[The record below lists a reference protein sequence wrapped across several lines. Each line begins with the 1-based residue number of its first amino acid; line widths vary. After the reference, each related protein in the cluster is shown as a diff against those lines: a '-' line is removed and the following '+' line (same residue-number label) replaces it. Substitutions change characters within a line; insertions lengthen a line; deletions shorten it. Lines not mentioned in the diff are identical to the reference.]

1 MGTVYAALHEK
12 LGREVAIKVLNTE
25 LGQHGDA
32 LLRFQREAELVTKLG
47 HPNIVA
53 VYDFGQCPNKAPYFV
68 MEVVSGQTLRH
79 RLEQGPLTD
88 DEIIA
93 VFAPLLSAVAAA
105 HSAGVVHRDLKP
117 ENVMLVPRTDG
128 HGAMPIVKLLDFGV
142 AKIRQ
147 DREPEPAT
155 DQPDRAEVVA
165 AKDALATAAGAMMG
179 TPAYMSPEQI
189 KSSGNIDGRADIYA
203 IGVMLFESVTGE
215 RPFFGDSMAALLGS
229 HLFGQAQKPSV
240 VAKRNKVA
248 ARHIDTLRLDTVIL
262 RTLAKLPDE
271 RYPDCLQLRD
281 DLDVVW
287 GRRGLWQ
294 EASVGQAVSTRPV
307 KAKPVGSS
315 RWRWL
320 VLLLV
325 GVVLAVGLSLRTRT
339 ESGYAPG
346 SPPDKALAV
355 MQAAQRG
362 SLLERRALAMAIE
375 SVGKRALL
383 PQLASLLRD
392 ENEPLRLLL
401 PTVYTLGQPGDDAL
415 LAALTLRTQAAVGA
429 QAVEAQ
435 AVRLRLGAQDA
446 VPVLDAAAAT
456 ETLTPEARLWAA
468 LALSQAGK
476 AQAGALPKLR
486 ERLLRPGVSLSKGLR
501 LLLVPELVRAGDAA
515 TEKQLREQAA
525 QRPIT
530 DAVTDALLQLV
541 QGGKSDVKE
550 ALTKL
555 LVSSS
560 KEERPLLVLLLARL
574 GDATM
579 LDELRKLLNEDA
591 YRLRV
596 LSAAGSL
603 GPSAKS
609 LEGQLVPL
617 LSSADAATRLHAA
630 AALIAIAEKET
641 HVR

>member
-12 LGREVAIKVLNTE
+12 LGREVAIKVLNAE

-32 LLRFQREAELVTKLG
+32 LVRFQREAELVTKLG

-79 RLEQGPLTD
+79 RLEQGPLAD

-117 ENVMLVPRTDG
+117 ENVMLLPRTDG
-128 HGAMPIVKLLDFGV
+128 HGSMPLVKLLDFGV

-155 DQPDRAEVVA
+155 GAQDQAA
-165 AKDALATAAGAMMG
+165 AKDALATATGALMG

-189 KSSGNIDGRADIYA
+189 KSTGSIDGRADIYA
-203 IGVMLFESVTGE
+203 IGVMLFESVTGD
-215 RPFFGDSMAALLGS
+215 RPFVGDTLAALLGS
-229 HLFGQAQKPSV
+229 HLFGQAAKPSV
-240 VAKRNKVA
+240 VSKRNKVP
-248 ARHIDTLRLDTVIL
+248 ARHIDAGRLDTVIL
-262 RTLAKLPDE
+262 RTLAKLPEE

-307 KAKPVGSS
+307 KRSSLGPS

-320 VLLLV
+320 VPLGLGLALV
-325 GVVLAVGLSLRTRT
+325 AALTLRTR
-339 ESGYAPG
+339 SPQGFSPSSAPG
-346 SPPDKALAV
+346 KALTV
-355 MQAAQRG
+355 MQTAQRG
-362 SLLERRALAMAIE
+362 SLVEKRALATAIE
-375 SVGKRALL
+375 SVGQRTLL
-383 PQLASLLRD
+383 PQLTELLRD

-401 PTVYTLGQPGDDAL
+401 PTVYALGQPGDEPL
-415 LAALTLRTQAAVGA
+415 LSELTRRTSAAVGA
-429 QAVEAQ
+429 QAIEAQ

-456 ETLTPEARLWAA
+456 ETVTPEARLWAA

-476 AQAGALPKLR
+476 AQTGALAKLR
-486 ERLLRPGVSLSKGLR
+486 ERLVRPGVQLSKGLR
-501 LLLVPELVRAGDAA
+501 QQLVLELVRQGDAA

-525 QRPIT
+525 SRP
-530 DAVTDALLQLV
+530 VTEASIDALLQLS
-541 QGGKSDVKE
+541 QSGKTD
-550 ALTKL
+550 ALLTLTGL
-555 LVSSS
+555 LGSVSGD
-560 KEERPLLVLLLARL
+560 ERSLVVLALARS
-574 GDATM
+574 GNATV
-579 LDELRKLLNEDA
+579 LDELRKLLDQDA
-591 YRLRV
+591 YRLRA
-596 LSAAGSL
+596 LSAVGHL

-609 LEGQLVPL
+609 VEGQLVPL
-617 LSSADAATRLHAA
+617 LSSSDAAVRLHAA
-630 AALIAIAEKET
+630 AALIAIAEKES
-641 HVR
+641 HVRRD

>member
-12 LGREVAIKVLNTE
+12 LGRDVAIKVLNAE

-32 LLRFQREAELVTKLG
+32 LVRFQREAELVTKLG

-79 RLEQGPLTD
+79 RLEQGPLGD

-128 HGAMPIVKLLDFGV
+128 HGAMPLVKLLDFGV

-155 DQPDRAEVVA
+155 GAPDAGSA
-165 AKDALATAAGAMMG
+165 AKDVLATATGALMG

-189 KSSGNIDGRADIYA
+189 KSTGSIDGRADIYA
-203 IGVMLFESVTGE
+203 IGVMLFESVTGD
-215 RPFFGDSMAALLGS
+215 RPFVGDTLAALLGS
-229 HLFGQAQKPSV
+229 HLFGQAAKPSV
-240 VAKRNKVA
+240 VSKRNKVP
-248 ARHIDTLRLDTVIL
+248 ARHIDTVRLDTVIL
-262 RTLAKLPDE
+262 RTLAKLPEE

-307 KAKPVGSS
+307 KRSPLGPS

-320 VLLLV
+320 VPLGLGLALV
-325 GVVLAVGLSLRTRT
+325 AALTLRTLSPQGFSPDST
-339 ESGYAPG
+339 PG
-346 SPPDKALAV
+346 KALTV
-355 MQAAQRG
+355 MQTAQRG
-362 SLLERRALAMAIE
+362 SLVEKRALALAIE
-375 SVGKRALL
+375 SVGRRALL
-383 PQLASLLRD
+383 PQLIELLRD

-401 PTVYTLGQPGDDAL
+401 PTVYALGQSGDELL
-415 LAALTLRTQAAVGA
+415 LAELTKRTSAAVGA
-429 QAVEAQ
+429 QAIEAQ

-456 ETLTPEARLWAA
+456 ETVTPEARLWAA

-476 AQAGALPKLR
+476 AQTGALAKLR
-486 ERLLRPGVSLSKGLR
+486 ERLVRPGVQLSKGLR
-501 LLLVPELVRAGDAA
+501 LLLLLELVRQGDAA

-525 QRPIT
+525 QRPVTEASI
-530 DAVTDALLQLV
+530 DALLSLAQGGKTDALLTLTELLGSVSGDEKPLV
-541 QGGKSDVKE
+541 
-550 ALTKL
+550 
-555 LVSSS
+555 
-560 KEERPLLVLLLARL
+560 VLALARS
-574 GDATM
+574 GNATV
-579 LDELRKLLNEDA
+579 LDELRKLLDQDA
-591 YRLRV
+591 YRLRA
-596 LSAAGSL
+596 LSAVGHL
-603 GPSAKS
+603 GPSATS
-609 LEGQLVPL
+609 VEGQLVPL
-617 LSSADAATRLHAA
+617 LSSSDAAVRLHAA
-630 AALIAIAEKET
+630 AALIAIAEKES
-641 HVR
+641 HVRRD

>member
-1 MGTVYAALHEK
+1 
-12 LGREVAIKVLNTE
+12 
-25 LGQHGDA
+25 
-32 LLRFQREAELVTKLG
+32 
-47 HPNIVA
+47 
-53 VYDFGQCPNKAPYFV
+53 
-68 MEVVSGQTLRH
+68 
-79 RLEQGPLTD
+79 
-88 DEIIA
+88 
-93 VFAPLLSAVAAA
+93 
-105 HSAGVVHRDLKP
+105 
-117 ENVMLVPRTDG
+117 MLVPRTDG

-215 RPFFGDSMAALLGS
+215 RPFLGDSMAALLGS

-248 ARHIDTLRLDTVIL
+248 ARHIDTMRLDTVIL

-320 VLLLV
+320 VPLLL

-362 SLLERRALAMAIE
+362 SLLERRALATAIE

-530 DAVTDALLQLV
+530 DAVTDALLQLA